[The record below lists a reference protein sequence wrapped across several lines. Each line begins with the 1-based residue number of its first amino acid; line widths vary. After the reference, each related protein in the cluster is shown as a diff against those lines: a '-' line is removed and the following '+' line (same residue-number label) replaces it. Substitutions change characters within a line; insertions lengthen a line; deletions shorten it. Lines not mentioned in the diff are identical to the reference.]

1 MGKRSSILFRKPL
14 PTEER
19 AALRA
24 FAKSLGEKVIEGR
37 SFVCLLT
44 SDAQLQQLNKEF
56 LGHDYATDVLS
67 FPSGETEELGELA
80 ISIERAAE
88 QAVEQGHTLLEELKI
103 LMLHGVLHLSGM
115 DHENDRGQM
124 KKLETKWRKALALPA
139 GLIERSRR

>member
-24 FAKSLGEKVIEGR
+24 FAKELSDKLLEGR
-37 SFVCLLT
+37 TIVCLL
-44 SDAQLQQLNKEF
+44 SDDVHLHQLNKEF
-56 LGHDYATDVLS
+56 LGHDFPTDVLS

-80 ISIERAAE
+80 ISLERATE
-88 QAVEQGHTLLEELKI
+88 QAIKQGHTLLEELKI
-103 LMLHGVLHLSGM
+103 LILHGALHLSGM
-115 DHENDRGQM
+115 DHEKDRGEM
-124 KKLETKWRKALALPA
+124 KRLETKWRKTLGLPA